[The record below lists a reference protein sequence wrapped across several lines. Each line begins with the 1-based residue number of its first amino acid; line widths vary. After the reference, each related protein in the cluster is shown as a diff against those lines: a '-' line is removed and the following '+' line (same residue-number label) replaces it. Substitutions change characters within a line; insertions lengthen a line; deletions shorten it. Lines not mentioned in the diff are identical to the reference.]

1 VNPSA
6 QHNRRSRELEA
17 ARRISE
23 ALFQHLSVDELVEQ
37 ALKIALE
44 VVNCEEGSVLMAKPE
59 TEELV
64 FFYSVGA
71 HAPKTGTCFPWTKGI
86 AGTVFSK
93 GEPLVIKDAKQD
105 ERHMETIDEVTGF
118 TTRDM
123 IALPLK
129 RWEGHPIGVLEVI
142 NKKDGQ
148 LDDEDV
154 DILTIIGAITAISI
168 EQAHLFQEAK
178 LAEVARILGDIGQ
191 DVNNLLM
198 PVRGTASILKDEFKE
213 VFEAVPLDPRKAQ
226 ANYAMSQEMFRLMD
240 QHLNLIQ
247 DRIRQTTQC
256 IKGLTNP
263 SKFSTCFIQH
273 VIGSVYDT
281 LRGKANEK
289 GIKLLYEDIQDLP
302 EIQADESRLFNAF
315 YNLVKNAISEVP
327 LEGSILIRGKVDA
340 QQKTL
345 NIDVQDTGR
354 GIPAEIYE
362 SIFVPSPLGHRLK
375 TGKTGLGLKIVKDV
389 VDAHH
394 GKISVESKRGRGST
408 FAITLPIDPT
418 AHSASHPLM

>member
-1 VNPSA
+1 
-6 QHNRRSRELEA
+6 
-17 ARRISE
+17 
-23 ALFQHLSVDELVEQ
+23 
-37 ALKIALE
+37 
-44 VVNCEEGSVLMAKPE
+44 MANPE

-64 FFYSVGA
+64 FYHSVGEQ
-71 HAPKTGTCFPWTKGI
+71 APKPGTSFPWKEGI
-86 AGTVFSK
+86 AGTVFSR
-93 GEPLVIKDAKQD
+93 GEPLVIQDVKQD
-105 ERHMETIDEVTGF
+105 KRHMGKIDQVTGF

-129 RWEGHPIGVLEVI
+129 RWEGHSIGILEVM
-142 NKKDGQ
+142 NKRDGRLNQ
-148 LDDEDV
+148 DDV
-154 DILTIIGAITAISI
+154 AILTIIASFTAISI
-168 EQAHLFQEAK
+168 EQARLFQEAK

-198 PVRGTASILKDEFKE
+198 PVRGSASILKDEFKE
-213 VFEAVPLDPRKAQ
+213 VFGTVSLDPQKART
-226 ANYAMSQEMFRLMD
+226 NNAMCQEMFRLMD

-263 SKFSTCFIQH
+263 SQFSTCFIQH

-289 GIKLLYEDIQDLP
+289 NIKLLYEDIQDLP

-327 LEGSILIRGKVDA
+327 PEGSILIRGKIDA
-340 QQKTL
+340 QKKTL
-345 NIDVQDTGR
+345 TIDVQDTGR
-354 GIPAEIYE
+354 GIPAEIHE
-362 SIFVPSPLGHRLK
+362 SIFGSSPLGHRPK
-375 TGKTGLGLKIVKDV
+375 KGKTGLGLKIVKDV

-394 GKISVESKRGRGST
+394 GKISVESKMGRGST
-408 FAITLPIDPT
+408 FTITLPIDPT
-418 AHSASHPLM
+418 SHSASHPLL